1 MVQLLNSRHTWST
14 VSVAEGG
21 ARNSSSS
28 SSGAHPPLVGVE
40 IVTAADAIDEQ
51 DRYCYTPKRFGI
63 ETSRMLSPETL
74 VVGLSLQ
81 QEPTELLSW
90 AFNTAAHAG
99 DHFVVLHI
107 IEHASIAGK
116 GLDEDGM
123 AKHMEDV
130 KAHILTLLDPFR
142 ELVAEKDLS
151 TQLRVVFSDTL
162 EQTLVDEASAL
173 GATLLILSTSRRHVA
188 PWRIQ
193 GSAGYCSR
201 HAAPGCSVV
210 VVTNKKILLYKEH
223 RPKCFYD
230 GSSSPQSEDTQQLL
244 AKSRYKGFPAPFNSA
259 LSKPPASSKEE
270 VVPVKYS
277 PPFEASR
284 SSTDKAAASR
294 RDSNDR
300 ATTQSHSQ
308 MSGGCLDQGGEA
320 LSPRGVLDGLESFAD
335 SCNSSP
341 SGSYNNQGGWSPQNC
356 RKSLLSPIS
365 SSSDEGGR
373 HSDRQQ
379 KPCLTL
385 WKSMSMRRW
394 NTFPASNQKAPKRS
408 PSNFLAQSVLRLCQ
422 GPHPLTPSPS
432 LDRDQASAVLCSAL
446 TGKPHWRFF
455 SAEELSAATHN
466 FNPDNIVGKGG
477 YAHVYKG
484 VLADGSLIAV
494 KKLTKGETEEE
505 KEHFF
510 LTELGIVSHVSH
522 PNANELIGFCIE
534 GGLHLVFR
542 FSHNG
547 SLATF
552 LYGVKPQVLEWGVRF
567 RTAVGVARGLHYLHR
582 ECPRRIIHRDIKASN
597 ILLGEDFEPQ
607 ISDFGLAKWLP
618 EHWTHHTVTPV
629 EGTFGYLAPEYF
641 MHGIVDEKTDVFAY
655 GVLLLELITGRRA
668 IDSAQQSLV
677 MWARP
682 HLESENIQELVDP
695 RLENV
700 YDPDE
705 MHRVVLAA
713 TLCIRQSAVWRP
725 CMSQVIS
732 LLEDEDMDVDMS
744 SALSSLGRK
753 STDSGT
759 DSGSCEEPYSCDNYS
774 SDMSRHRALAL
785 EF

>member
-1 MVQLLNSRHTWST
+1 MVQELNSRRTLRAFFVKGRGT
-14 VSVAEGG
+14 
-21 ARNSSSS
+21 R
-28 SSGAHPPLVGVE
+28 SGAQGGKF
-40 IVTAADAIDEQ
+40 VTADANEEQ
-51 DRYCYTPKRFGI
+51 QHRFCYTPERSGI

-74 VVGLSLQ
+74 VVGLSLKP
-81 QEPTELLSW
+81 ESTELLSW

-99 DHFVVLHI
+99 DHFVVLHV
-107 IEHASIAGK
+107 IEHASIAAK
-116 GLDEDGM
+116 GLDEGGTE
-123 AKHMEDV
+123 KHMEDV

-142 ELVAEKDLS
+142 ELVAEKDLT
-151 TQLRVVFSDTL
+151 TQLRVVFSDSL
-162 EQTLVDEASAL
+162 EQTLVDEASSL

-193 GSAGYCSR
+193 GSAVYCSR

-210 VVTNKKILLYKEH
+210 VVSNRKILLYKEH
-223 RPKCFYD
+223 RPKCSYD
-230 GSSSPQSEDTQQLL
+230 GSSSPHSEDTQQLL
-244 AKSRYKGFPAPFNSA
+244 AKSRYKGFPAPFNTVP
-259 LSKPPASSKEE
+259 SKQAAKEA
-270 VVPVKYS
+270 VTGKGS
-277 PPFEASR
+277 LFETAR
-284 SSTDKAAASR
+284 SSIDKTSR
-294 RDSNDR
+294 RDSTDR
-300 ATTQSHSQ
+300 ATSQ
-308 MSGGCLDQGGEA
+308 MSPCHDQGEA
-320 LSPRGVLDGLESFAD
+320 LSPRGVLDGLGSFAD

-341 SGSYNNQGGWSPQNC
+341 SGSYNTQGGWSPQNC

-365 SSSDEGGR
+365 SSSDEGR
-373 HSDRQQ
+373 NTERQ

-432 LDRDQASAVLCSAL
+432 LDRDQASAMLCSAL
-446 TGKPHWRFF
+446 KGKPHWRFF
-455 SAEELSAATHN
+455 SAEELSAATDN
-466 FNPDNIVGKGG
+466 FNPGNIVGKGG

-484 VLADGSLIAV
+484 ILSDGSLIAV

-552 LYGVKPQVLEWGVRF
+552 LYGVKPQVLEWSVRF

-655 GVLLLELITGRRA
+655 GVLLLELITGRRS
-668 IDSAQQSLV
+668 IDAAQQSLV

-682 HLESENIQELVDP
+682 HLEPENIQELVDP
-695 RLENV
+695 RLDNV
-700 YDPDE
+700 YDPE
-705 MHRVVLAA
+705 ELHRVILAA
-713 TLCIRQSAVWRP
+713 TLCVRQSSVWRP

-732 LLEDEDMDVDMS
+732 LLVDEDMDVDMS

-753 STDSGT
+753 STDSG
-759 DSGSCEEPYSCDNYS
+759 DSGGMEEPYSNDNYS